1 MNATLD
7 WQAYIDALAPKGRLH
22 TVGIIGEPVSLAV
35 FPLLVGQKSFSAS
48 PLGSPSTV
56 AKMLDFCARHEIA
69 PVTETFKMSEI
80 NEAFEHLAAGKAR
93 YRIVLTNDIK

>member
-1 MNATLD
+1 M
-7 WQAYIDALAPKGRLH
+7 
-22 TVGIIGEPVSLAV
+22 GIIGEPVRLAV
-35 FPLLVGQKSFSAS
+35 FPLLTGQKSFSAS

-69 PVTETFKMSEI
+69 PVTESFKMSEV
-80 NEAFEHLAAGKAR
+80 NEAFEHLEAGKAR